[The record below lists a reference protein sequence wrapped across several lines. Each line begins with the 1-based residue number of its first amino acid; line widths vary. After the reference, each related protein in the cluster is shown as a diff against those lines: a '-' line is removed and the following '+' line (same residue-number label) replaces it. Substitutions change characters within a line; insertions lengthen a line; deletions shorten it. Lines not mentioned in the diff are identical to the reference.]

1 MSKSKYIDSPSA
13 VQVIGCIMRQPSL
26 MNDDGKYFF
35 NEDDFPNDFHKTVFG
50 AIFNLHQMGATG
62 ITIRTI
68 EDYLS
73 SRPESLA
80 VYKTGKGSEWLKNV
94 SNSAD
99 VANFD
104 YYYNRIKKMTLLREY
119 DNIGLDVRWIYDPD
133 NLFDVKKKQQQENY
147 LDNLSLN
154 EMANMI
160 EDRIDNIRR
169 TYIDNSTDDSI
180 EVGNGILELIEELQQ
195 EPEMGAPLY
204 GPFINTALRGMRE
217 GKFYLRSAATGVGK
231 TRTMIADACNCA
243 CDKIWINGQWH
254 DNGPKRP
261 SLFISTELEL
271 DEIQTMCLAFLANV
285 DEEHI
290 LVGDYDFG
298 EKDRVI
304 EAAKILAESPLY
316 IEEIPDFNLR
326 DIENIIKRNIR
337 MHGCKYIFYDY
348 IHTSMKILEEIS
360 QRSGGVRLREDN
372 ILFLLSVKLKDICNQ
387 FGVFILSSTQL
398 NQDWKSSDIP
408 DQNLLR
414 GAKSMADKIDVGMIL
429 LDVTDDDKEA
439 LEPLC
444 MESGFAM
451 PNVKLSIY
459 KNRRGSYNKCY
470 LWMNADK
477 STCRFRAAFCTSYK
491 YQLIHIADQPFNSMT
506 GEIYY

>member
-1 MSKSKYIDSPSA
+1 MGKSKYIDSPSA
-13 VQVIGCIMRQPSL
+13 IQVIGCIMQQPNL

-35 NEDDFPNDFHKTVFG
+35 HEEDFPNDFHRVIFG
-50 AIFNLHQMGATG
+50 AIYNLHQMGATG

-73 SRPESLA
+73 TRPESLA
-80 VYKTGKGSEWLKNV
+80 TYKNGKGSEWLKNV

-99 VANFD
+99 IANFD
-104 YYYNRIKKMTLLREY
+104 YYYSRIKKMTLLREY
-119 DNIGLDVRWIYDPD
+119 DNIGLDVSWIYDPD

-147 LDNLSLN
+147 FDSLSLN

-169 TYIDNSTDDSI
+169 TYIDNTTDDAI

-195 EPEMGAPLY
+195 KPEMGAPLY
-204 GPFINTALRGMRE
+204 GPYINTALRGMRE

-231 TRTMIADACNCA
+231 TRTMIADACTCA
-243 CDKIWINGQWH
+243 CDKIWINGEWR
-254 DNGPKRP
+254 DNSPQRP

-271 DEIQTMCLAFLANV
+271 DEIQTMCLAFLSNV

-298 EKDRVI
+298 EKERVI
-304 EAAKILAESPLY
+304 EAAKILASSPLY

-337 MHGCKYIFYDY
+337 VHGCKYIFYDY
-348 IHTSMKILEEIS
+348 IHTSMKILEEIA

-372 ILFLLSVKLKDICNQ
+372 ILFLLSVKLKDICTQ

-408 DQNLLR
+408 DENLLR

-429 LDVTDDDKEA
+429 LDVTEDDKEA
-439 LEPLC
+439 LTPQC
-444 MESGFAM
+444 ESEGYAM

-470 LWMNADK
+470 L
-477 STCRFRAAFCTSYK
+477 
-491 YQLIHIADQPFNSMT
+491 
-506 GEIYY
+506 

>member
-1 MSKSKYIDSPSA
+1 MSGSKYVDSPSA
-13 VQVIGCIMRQPSL
+13 VQVIGCIMRQPGL
-26 MNDDGKYFF
+26 MNDDGRYFF
-35 NEDDFPNDFHKTVFG
+35 NESDFPNDFHKVVFG

-80 VYKTGKGSEWLKNV
+80 IYKTGKGSEWLKNIA
-94 SNSAD
+94 NNAD

-104 YYYNRIKKMTLLREY
+104 YYYSRIKKMTLLREY
-119 DNIGLDVRWIYDPD
+119 DNIGLDVKWIYDPD
-133 NLFDVKKKQQQENY
+133 NLFDAKRKQQQENY
-147 LDNLSLN
+147 LDSLSLTD
-154 EMANMI
+154 MADLI

-169 TYIDNSTDDSI
+169 TYIDNSTDDA
-180 EVGNGILELIEELQQ
+180 VHAGTGILELIEELQQ
-195 EPEMGAPLY
+195 EPEMGVPMY
-204 GPFINTALRGMRE
+204 GPFINTAVRGMRL

-231 TRTMIADACNCA
+231 TRTMVADACNCA
-243 CDKIWINGQWH
+243 CNKIWRNGKWE
-254 DNGPKRP
+254 DNGFSSA
-261 SLFISTELEL
+261 SLYITTELEL
-271 DEIQTMCLAFLANV
+271 DEIQTMCLAFLADV

-298 EKDRVI
+298 EKERVI
-304 EAAKILAESPLY
+304 EAAKILANSPLY

-429 LDVTDDDKEA
+429 LDVTEDDKEA
-439 LEPLC
+439 LAEKC
-444 MESGFAM
+444 QAEGYAI

-470 LWMNADK
+470 LWIAANKA
-477 STCRFRAAFCTSYK
+477 TCRFEPIFCTDY
-491 YQLIHIADQPFNSMT
+491 YYNLIHIANVPFNYST
-506 GEIYY
+506 GEIFS

>member
-1 MSKSKYIDSPSA
+1 MAGSKYVDSPSA

-26 MNDDGKYFF
+26 MNDDGRYFF
-35 NEDDFPNDFHKTVFG
+35 NESDFPNDFHKVVFG

-80 VYKTGKGSEWLKNV
+80 IYKTGKGSEWLKNIA
-94 SNSAD
+94 NNAD

-104 YYYNRIKKMTLLREY
+104 YYYSRIKKMTLLREY
-119 DNIGLDVRWIYDPD
+119 DNIGLDVKWIYDPD
-133 NLFDVKKKQQQENY
+133 NLFDAKRKQQQENY
-147 LDNLSLN
+147 LDNLSLTD
-154 EMANMI
+154 MANLI

-169 TYIDNSTDDSI
+169 TYIDNSTDDA
-180 EVGNGILELIEELQQ
+180 VHAGTGILELIEELQQ
-195 EPEMGAPLY
+195 EPEMGVPLY
-204 GPFINTALRGMRE
+204 GPFINTAVRGMRL

-231 TRTMIADACNCA
+231 TRTMVADACNCA
-243 CDKIWINGQWH
+243 CNKIWRNGKWE
-254 DNGPKRP
+254 DNGFSSA
-261 SLFISTELEL
+261 SLYITTELEL
-271 DEIQTMCLAFLANV
+271 DEIQTMCLAFLADV

-290 LVGDYDFG
+290 LIGDYDFG
-298 EKDRVI
+298 EKERVI
-304 EAAKILAESPLY
+304 EAAKILANSPLY
-316 IEEIPDFNLR
+316 VEEIPDFNLR

-429 LDVTDDDKEA
+429 LDVTQDDKEA
-439 LEPLC
+439 LAEKC
-444 MESGFAM
+444 QAEGYAI

-470 LWMNADK
+470 LWIAANKA
-477 STCRFRAAFCTSYK
+477 TCRFEPIFCTDYH
-491 YQLIHIADQPFNSMT
+491 YNLIHIADIPINYYT
-506 GEIYY
+506 GEILC